1 VRALVLRLQI
11 VIALLV
17 AMLAA
22 GRGLPGL
29 VQAARGA
36 ETHVCT
42 CAAGGDHA
50 SCPVC
55 NHALLEQRR
64 STAPAAQGVPCGPRG
79 VMADAEGDIGTLP
92 PVVASLAPPFARL
105 AAPLAILPAEREVPL
120 EPATPPPRRAAT

>member
-1 VRALVLRLQI
+1 VRALVPHLQI

-29 VQAARGA
+29 IQAARGMEA
-36 ETHVCT
+36 HVCT
-42 CAAGGDHA
+42 CAAGADHA

-55 NHALLEQRR
+55 NRALENRR
-64 STAPAAQGVPCGPRG
+64 SPRPAAEGVPCGPRG
-79 VMADAEGDIGTLP
+79 VMTDAEGDVGTLP
-92 PVVASLAPPFARL
+92 PVVLALVPPSARL
-105 AAPLAILPAEREVPL
+105 PAPRALTPEDRDIPL